1 MNGKTHLVGKT
12 SPKSVRHWSAKAEQ
26 LRVLLMSPSSKAP
39 STRAAEAVHSPSS
52 FPPVQI
58 VLNLSIMELAIDS
71 GALPLALRVGG
82 QVVEAKHTARIL
94 SCAC

>member
-1 MNGKTHLVGKT
+1 MFATEIC
-12 SPKSVRHWSAKAEQ
+12 SVE
-26 LRVLLMSPSSKAP
+26 LC
-39 STRAAEAVHSPSS
+39 AAEAVHSPSS

-58 VLNLSIMELAIDS
+58 ELNLSIMELAIDS

-82 QVVEAKHTARIL
+82 QVVEAKHSAHIL

>member
-1 MNGKTHLVGKT
+1 MFATEIC
-12 SPKSVRHWSAKAEQ
+12 SVE
-26 LRVLLMSPSSKAP
+26 LC
-39 STRAAEAVHSPSS
+39 AAEAVHSPSS

-82 QVVEAKHTARIL
+82 QVVQAKHIALIL
-94 SCAC
+94 SRAC